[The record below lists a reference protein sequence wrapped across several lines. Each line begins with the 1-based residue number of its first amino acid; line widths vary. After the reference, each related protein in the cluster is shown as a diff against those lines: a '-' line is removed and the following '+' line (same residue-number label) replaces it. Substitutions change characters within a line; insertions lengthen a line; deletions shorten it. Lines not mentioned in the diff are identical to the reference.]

1 MLNYIF
7 KLITIKEFVG
17 SVLIF
22 VGLLAVFSII
32 WGNRTFSVKTLNQ
45 MIFHLKAPTDGT
57 DGGIYADWFVKT
69 VPASFIIVMVAEII
83 LFNLPFKTLHL
94 FLTDHLLTIGWI
106 VVIMAIVY
114 ALYNYQIISYLF
126 DMVKKTNL
134 YEDHYIDFN
143 KVKITYPKQ
152 KRNLI
157 HIYLES
163 IENSYLDIEAGGI
176 QQTSY
181 MPELQSL
188 AKENINFSHND
199 LIGGSMTLEGTQ
211 WTVASMVGQEAGI
224 PLLIPFNGKSYD
236 HTSIFLPGVFT
247 IGEVLEKQGY
257 VNEIMMG
264 SDGDFAC
271 TSNFYQQH
279 GNYKIADYNYFKKN
293 GYIPDD
299 YFVFWGI
306 EDAKLFKF
314 ARKELTE
321 LAANNK
327 PFNFE
332 LVTIDTHT
340 PDGYVCPYCKSIH
353 KNQYANVISCQSK
366 QVNAFIEWCKTQ
378 PWYEN
383 TTIVITGDHKSMA
396 EKFFKNVDKN
406 YLRTPYNCFI
416 NSAVNKQNTKN
427 RKFSILDMYP
437 TILASLGIDIDGDRL
452 GLGTNLFSN
461 EKTLIEQYGFNR
473 VNSEIKKYSSYYQER
488 LIGETKRKRNK
499 RFSSYKTRSSK

>member
-7 KLITIKEFVG
+7 KLITIKEVVG

-69 VPASFIIVMVAEII
+69 VPASFIIEII

-176 QQTSY
+176 QQ
-181 MPELQSL
+181 
-188 AKENINFSHND
+188 KI
-199 LIGGSMTLEGTQ
+199 LI
-211 WTVASMVGQEAGI
+211 
-224 PLLIPFNGKSYD
+224 F
-236 HTSIFLPGVFT
+236 H
-247 IGEVLEKQGY
+247 
-257 VNEIMMG
+257 IM
-264 SDGDFAC
+264 
-271 TSNFYQQH
+271 
-279 GNYKIADYNYFKKN
+279 I
-293 GYIPDD
+293 
-299 YFVFWGI
+299 
-306 EDAKLFKF
+306 
-314 ARKELTE
+314 
-321 LAANNK
+321 
-327 PFNFE
+327 
-332 LVTIDTHT
+332 
-340 PDGYVCPYCKSIH
+340 
-353 KNQYANVISCQSK
+353 
-366 QVNAFIEWCKTQ
+366 
-378 PWYEN
+378 
-383 TTIVITGDHKSMA
+383 
-396 EKFFKNVDKN
+396 
-406 YLRTPYNCFI
+406 
-416 NSAVNKQNTKN
+416 
-427 RKFSILDMYP
+427 
-437 TILASLGIDIDGDRL
+437 
-452 GLGTNLFSN
+452 
-461 EKTLIEQYGFNR
+461 
-473 VNSEIKKYSSYYQER
+473 
-488 LIGETKRKRNK
+488 
-499 RFSSYKTRSSK
+499 

>member
-7 KLITIKEFVG
+7 KLITIKEVVG

-327 PFNFE
+327 PFN
-332 LVTIDTHT
+332 V
-340 PDGYVCPYCKSIH
+340 
-353 KNQYANVISCQSK
+353 
-366 QVNAFIEWCKTQ
+366 KT
-378 PWYEN
+378 
-383 TTIVITGDHKSMA
+383 
-396 EKFFKNVDKN
+396 
-406 YLRTPYNCFI
+406 
-416 NSAVNKQNTKN
+416 
-427 RKFSILDMYP
+427 
-437 TILASLGIDIDGDRL
+437 SLSHD
-452 GLGTNLFSN
+452 
-461 EKTLIEQYGFNR
+461 
-473 VNSEIKKYSSYYQER
+473 
-488 LIGETKRKRNK
+488 
-499 RFSSYKTRSSK
+499 